1 MQRRPAEPADG
12 PAGTGVPA
20 GAPAAARITQQVIA
34 SFAGCPDPRL
44 GDVME
49 SLVRHLH
56 AFITEVDL
64 TEHEWA
70 TAIATLTATG
80 LITDDKRQEFILW
93 SDTLGVSSL
102 VDVLAHPA
110 PTGAT
115 ESTVLGPFYVPDAP
129 LREYGATIAEQEA
142 GTPAWVH
149 GRVLDLDGR
158 PIAGAE
164 VDVWQNGDNQLYAVQ
179 DDNAPDEHLRGRF
192 LTDAAGRYAFLAVR
206 PVPYQIPADGP
217 VGRMLAA
224 SARHN
229 WRPAHIHLV
238 VRAPGFQTLTTHVF
252 DAESDHL
259 DDDAVFAVKP
269 SLIGHFARRTADDPH
284 RPTGVQSDWVDME
297 LDVVLTPGEGD
308 TPADPGRTH

>member
-1 MQRRPAEPADG
+1 VPRPSAEPDDVFTANGVSDEA
-12 PAGTGVPA
+12 PA
-20 GAPAAARITQQVIA
+20 AAARITEQAIA
-34 SFAGCPDPRL
+34 SFADCSDPRL
-44 GDVME
+44 RELME

-70 TAIATLTATG
+70 TAIATLTASG
-80 LITDDKRQEFILW
+80 HITDDKRQEFILW

-102 VDVLAHPA
+102 VDALAHPT

-129 LREYGATIAEQEA
+129 RREYGTAIAEQEA

-149 GRVLDLDGR
+149 GRVLDRDGR
-158 PIAGAE
+158 SVAGAE
-164 VDVWQNGDNQLYAVQ
+164 LDVWQNGDNQLYAVQ
-179 DDNAPDEHLRGRF
+179 DDDVPDEHLRGRF
-192 LTDAAGRYAFLAVR
+192 LTDADGHYAFLAVR
-206 PVPYQIPADGP
+206 PVAYQIPADGP

-229 WRPAHIHLV
+229 WRPAHIHVV
-238 VRAPGFQTLTTHVF
+238 VRADGFQTLTTHVF
-252 DAESDHL
+252 DADSDYL

-269 SLIGHFARRTADDPH
+269 SLIRRFADRTADDAH
-284 RPTGVQSDWVDME
+284 RPPGVQSDWVEME
-297 LDVVLTPGEGD
+297 LDLVLTPRS
-308 TPADPGRTH
+308 PGMPR